1 MPDGLPDSPP
11 DGPTDTEPD
20 GPTVGD
26 ARWLTGWRPV
36 LIVGLL
42 LVVRIVAVV
51 ALLHSGVE
59 DEHSILGGDARRYEQ
74 IAAGSGTPYEAF
86 EVEYPPAS
94 LALVRLV
101 VGPTT
106 WDTLAR
112 LAVSQLALELAVT
125 AVLAWAW
132 GRRTAVV
139 YYALGTLMVGFPFPW
154 VRIDFLSVLGAVAG
168 LALLRR
174 GREVAGGATL
184 AVAVFAKL
192 WPFVLAPVMLVERR
206 WRGLASWAATGLAGT
221 AAWLWW
227 AGPAGLGQIAT
238 FRGASG
244 WQIESLPGI
253 VVHMVDP
260 GSSSVQQGAWRT
272 GLEVPAW
279 VRLALTTAALA
290 TAALAWWWAGRRRRA
305 GAGPVVVEGYAPLAS
320 VGALLV
326 FSTIISPQYV
336 LWLVPFAA
344 VVVARGDRTVAWLTA
359 AIAALSTYGLAT
371 IHGQIEGEPYA
382 TLAVVARN
390 GLLVALLVV
399 ALGRLAGRLADPTA
413 RRRPRR
419 APAVLTAIASS

>member
-1 MPDGLPDSPP
+1 MPDGPP
-11 DGPTDTEPD
+11 DGPPDTAPD
-20 GPTVGD
+20 RTTAGD
-26 ARWLTGWRPV
+26 APWLTGWRPAAV
-36 LIVGLL
+36 VGLL
-42 LVVRIVAVV
+42 LLVRIVAVV
-51 ALLHSGVE
+51 VLLHSGVE

-74 IAAGSGTPYEAF
+74 IAAGEGTPYEDF
-86 EVEYPPAS
+86 EVEYPPVS
-94 LALVRLV
+94 LGLVRLV
-101 VGPTT
+101 IGPTT
-106 WDTLAR
+106 WDTIAR
-112 LAVSQLALELAVT
+112 LAVSQLAVELAVT

-139 YYALGTLMVGFPFPW
+139 YYALGTLMAGFPFPW

-174 GREVAGGATL
+174 GRELAGGATL

-192 WPFVLAPVMLVERR
+192 WPFVLAPAMLVERR
-206 WRGLASWAATGLAGT
+206 RRGLVAWTVTGLVGT
-221 AAWLWW
+221 VAWVGW

-238 FRGASG
+238 FRGARG

-260 GSSSVQQGAWRT
+260 GASSVQQGAWRT
-272 GLEVPAW
+272 ALEVPAW
-279 VRLALTTAALA
+279 VRLALTAAALA
-290 TAALAWWWAGRRRRA
+290 TVALAWWWADGRRRE
-305 GAGPVVVEGYAPLAS
+305 GAGRVVVDGYAPLAS

-344 VVVARGDRTVAWLTA
+344 VVIARGDRTVAWLTA
-359 AIAALSTYGLAT
+359 AIATLSTYGLAT

-382 TLAVVARN
+382 TLAVVVRN

-399 ALGRLAGRLADPTA
+399 TLGRLAGRLADPTV
-413 RRRPRR
+413 RRRPRGG
-419 APAVLTAIASS
+419 PAVLTATASS